1 MRVVMHWAREGR
13 MSKESF
19 DFAVPMYGL
28 SWLLLLAA
36 LLLLVGGP
44 LGWVF
49 GYLAGWT
56 AVKAVVLAVF
66 VIVVASI
73 CFAITNAMPN
83 RWLESF
89 GRKKD
94 RIP

>member
-1 MRVVMHWAREGR
+1 

-28 SWLLLLAA
+28 SWLLLLAGM
-36 LLLLVGGP
+36 LLLVGGP
-44 LGWVF
+44 LAWVF

-56 AVKAVVLAVF
+56 AVKALVFAVF
-66 VIVVASI
+66 VIVVAFI

-83 RWLESF
+83 RWLERF
-89 GRKKD
+89 GQKKE
-94 RIP
+94 R